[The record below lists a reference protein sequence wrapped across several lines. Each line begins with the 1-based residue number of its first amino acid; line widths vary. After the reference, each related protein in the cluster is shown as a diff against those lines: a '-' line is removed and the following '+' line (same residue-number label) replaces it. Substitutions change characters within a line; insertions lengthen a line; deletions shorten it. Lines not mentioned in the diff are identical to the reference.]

1 MTMNFSRRLAGLQDT
16 METRKIDLVVY
27 GSCQNFQY
35 LTGLPVEWRRGVDL
49 MPPEDNVFIPREGE
63 PILTL
68 APGSGKFSEGSWIGD
83 TRVLERDDRY
93 PGLVST

>member
-1 MTMNFSRRLAGLQDT
+1 MNYSRRLEGLRER
-16 METRKIDLVVY
+16 METGGIDLVVY

-49 MPPEDNVFIPREGE
+49 MHPEDNVFVPRKGE

-68 APGSGKFSEGSWIGD
+68 APGGMVRIHGLGISGSSRGVKAILTW
-83 TRVLERDDRY
+83 
-93 PGLVST
+93 